1 MKATIKLEDGTE
13 VSITLTQDQI
23 DSITPKGRWKP
34 DIWQDYYSFFNADIK
49 KYTFSNLQSD
59 RIIVALG
66 NCYQTEKLAYKAATK
81 QIAIV
86 RVNDRIDEL
95 NNGWVAN
102 WRDKEES
109 KYTIFYD
116 NSADIYSIYS
126 NALTKDCLILSD
138 MATEEIAK
146 QIIKEMKNDLDLI
159 FNV

>member
-34 DIWQDYYSFFNADIK
+34 KMGEIYYIPTGTFIEFCIWTWDLG
-49 KYTFSNLQSD
+49 NLM
-59 RIIVALG
+59 AFKLG
-66 NCYQTEKLAYKAATK
+66 NCYQTEKLAYKAVIK

-102 WRDKEES
+102 WSNEEQE
-109 KYTIFYD
+109 KYTVDYHL
-116 NSADIYSIYS
+116 IYWLRVDQLCDSRQAS
-126 NALTKDCLILSD
+126 ILSY

-146 QIIKEMKNDLDLI
+146 QIVKDMKTDLDLI

>member
-59 RIIVALG
+59 RTIVALG

-95 NNGWVAN
+95 NNGWVAD
-102 WRDKEES
+102 WK
-109 KYTIFYD
+109 D
-116 NSADIYSIYS
+116 NTVLIYHICYHDSSDRYSICS
-126 NALTKDCLILSD
+126 NTFTKNCLILSYI
-138 MATEEIAK
+138 ATEEIANT
-146 QIIKEMKNDLDLI
+146 IIKEKKSDLDLI